1 MSPETGG
8 LHHVTAIAGDA
19 QRNADFYVRVLGLR
33 FVKRTVNHDD
43 THTYH
48 LYFGDG
54 VGTPGTNVTFFPW
67 GDDARE
73 GRFGAGQTQDT
84 AYGVPRDSVDYWAGR
99 LDDHDVAYERTERFG
114 EPVLSFDDPD
124 GIGVEVI
131 GTDDEPHDWTA
142 WDDGPVPPE
151 HQLRGFHSVTL
162 ALTSRGATAD
172 TLEALGYER
181 QDAAEDGA
189 ARGRVRYRTPE
200 GGLGS
205 VVDLVETDDGAGRMG
220 AGTVHHV
227 AFRAEDDEHQREIQR
242 AMREFGLQPTEV
254 VDRTYFRSVYFRE
267 PGGVLFEVATM
278 GPGFD
283 ADEAVDALGE
293 SLVLPEWLES
303 EREEIEASLPPL
315 DHPMQRP

>member
-1 MSPETGG
+1 MSPETAG

-54 VGTPGTNVTFFPW
+54 VGTPGTNITFFPW
-67 GDDARE
+67 GAEGRQ
-73 GRFGAGQTQDT
+73 GRFGAGQTETT
-84 AYGVPRDSVDYWAGR
+84 AYGVPRDSVDYWADH
-99 LDDHDVAYERTERFG
+99 LDEHGVEYEREERFG
-114 EPVLSFDDPD
+114 EPVLSFADPD
-124 GIGVEVI
+124 GVGIEVV

-142 WDDGPVPPE
+142 WEDSPVPAE
-151 HQLRGFHSVTL
+151 HQLRGFHGVTL
-162 ALTSRGATAD
+162 ALTDRGATAD
-172 TLEALGYER
+172 TLRALGYVRESE
-181 QDAAEDGA
+181 AGE
-189 ARGRVRYRTPE
+189 RVRFRAPD

-205 VVDLVETDDGAGRMG
+205 VVDLVETDEGVGRMG
-220 AGTVHHV
+220 RGTVHHV
-227 AFRAEDDEHQREIQR
+227 AFRADDEDHQREIQR

-254 VDRTYFRSVYFRE
+254 VDRKYFRSIYFRE

-283 ADEAVDALGE
+283 ADESVDSLGE

-303 EREEIEASLPPL
+303 EREEIEANLPPL
-315 DHPMQRP
+315 EHPLREA